1 MNETWDLWIP
11 GVGAT
16 GWSFGRSVIDSTAGL
31 DGLLV
36 HAAPRMLSVTVRD
49 ADGRT
54 MAEGVLDR
62 GSDSPLCRIK
72 REGESMSAYEVWPS
86 DSDIGRVVLL
96 PGGEAGI
103 LRQWWNNADHTA
115 WRWNLELSNQV

>member
-16 GWSFGRSVIDSTAGL
+16 GWSFGRSVIDASAAI
-31 DGLLV
+31 DGVLI
-36 HAAPRMLSVTVRD
+36 HAAPRVLSVTVRQP
-49 ADGRT
+49 DGQIL
-54 MAEGVLDR
+54 AQAVLDR
-62 GSDSPLCRIK
+62 GSDSPLCRIN
-72 REGESMSAYEVWPS
+72 RQTEGMSAHEVWPS

-103 LRQWWNNADHTA
+103 LTQWWNNADHTA
-115 WRWNLELSNQV
+115 WRWGLEFSNQV